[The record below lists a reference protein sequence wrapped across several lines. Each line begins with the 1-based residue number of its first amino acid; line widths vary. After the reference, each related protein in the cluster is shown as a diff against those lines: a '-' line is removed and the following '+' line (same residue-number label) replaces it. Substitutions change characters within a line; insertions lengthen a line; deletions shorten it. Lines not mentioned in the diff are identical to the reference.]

1 MDKPLA
7 LIVEDEKDI
16 SVIFA
21 KALHAAGFETEVI
34 HSGDVAIN
42 WLASNTPD
50 VVVLDLHM
58 PRVAGTDVLQHIRAE
73 PRLEN
78 VNVIIATAYP
88 HMAESLHDAADWIFF
103 KPVSFSQLRDLASR
117 FSPETSSDESKSQGA
132 EQPKKTRKE

>member
-21 KALHAAGFETEVI
+21 KALHAAGFETEVA
-34 HSGDVAIN
+34 HSGDIAIT
-42 WLASNTPD
+42 WLSSNTPN

-73 PRLEN
+73 PRLAN

-103 KPVSFSQLRDLASR
+103 KPVSFAQLRDLASR
-117 FSPETSSDESKSQGA
+117 FTPDTSADQSNEQSSKSG
-132 EQPKKTRKE
+132 KE

>member
-34 HSGDVAIN
+34 YSGDAAIT
-42 WLASNTPD
+42 WLSSNTPN

-58 PRVAGTDVLQHIRAE
+58 PRVGGGDVLQHIRTNS
-73 PRLEN
+73 RLVN

-88 HMAESLHDAADWIFF
+88 HMAESLHDEADWIFF
-103 KPVSFSQLRDLASR
+103 KPVSFAQLRDLAAR
-117 FSPETSSDESKSQGA
+117 FSPKTAADESNGQATEKSG
-132 EQPKKTRKE
+132 

>member
-34 HSGDVAIN
+34 HSGDVAIT

-73 PRLEN
+73 PRLAN

-103 KPVSFSQLRDLASR
+103 KPVSFSQLRDLATR
-117 FSPETSSDESKSQGA
+117 FTPDTSADQSNCQEDEQSSKPG
-132 EQPKKTRKE
+132 KE

>member
-34 HSGDVAIN
+34 HSGDAAIT
-42 WLASNTPD
+42 WLSSNTPD

-58 PRVAGTDVLQHIRAE
+58 PRVAGTDVLQHIRTNS
-73 PRLEN
+73 RLAN
-78 VNVIIATAYP
+78 INVIIATAYP
-88 HMAESLHDAADWIFF
+88 HMAESLHDEADWIFF
-103 KPVSFSQLRDLASR
+103 KPVSFVQLRDLAAR
-117 FSPETSSDESKSQGA
+117 FSPKTTAGGSNGQATDKSG
-132 EQPKKTRKE
+132 

>member
-21 KALHAAGFETEVI
+21 KALHAAGFETKVI
-34 HSGDVAIN
+34 HSGDVAIT
-42 WLASNTPD
+42 WLSSNTPD

-58 PRVAGTDVLQHIRAE
+58 PRVAGTDVLQHIRTDS
-73 PRLEN
+73 RLAN

-88 HMAESLHDAADWIFF
+88 HMAESLHDEADWIFF
-103 KPVSFSQLRDLASR
+103 KPVSFAQLRDLAAR
-117 FSPETSSDESKSQGA
+117 FSPKTAAGGSNGQTTNKSG
-132 EQPKKTRKE
+132 

>member
-21 KALHAAGFETEVI
+21 KALHAAGFETEVA
-34 HSGDVAIN
+34 HSGDTAIT
-42 WLASNTPD
+42 WLSSNTPN

-58 PRVAGTDVLQHIRAE
+58 PRVAGTDVLQYIRSE
-73 PRLEN
+73 PQLAD

-88 HMAESLHDAADWIFF
+88 HMAESLHEAADWIFF
-103 KPVSFSQLRDLASR
+103 KPVSFAQLRDLAAR
-117 FSPETSSDESKSQGA
+117 FGSMTPPGKPSG
-132 EQPKKTRKE
+132 

>member
-21 KALHAAGFETEVI
+21 KALHAAGFETEVAY
-34 HSGDVAIN
+34 SGDTAIT

-103 KPVSFSQLRDLASR
+103 KPVSFSQLRDLATR
-117 FSPETSSDESKSQGA
+117 FTPDASADQSNGQSNEQSKKSG
-132 EQPKKTRKE
+132 KE